1 LPGTSINVSLSRVSD
16 WGNFGGN
23 SKTPNYSYPQ
33 SCCDA
38 MLTEAR
44 VRTAKAIEKTV
55 RLYDER
61 GLYLEVTPS
70 GGRWWRLK
78 YRFAGKEKLLSLG
91 TYPDTGLKAARDKR
105 DRARELVSSGVDP
118 SEARR
123 AQKASH
129 ATVITN
135 SFEAVAREW
144 HSTVHRAKVSEGH
157 ASRTLVRLTQDVF
170 PWLGA
175 MPVHE
180 IKAPQLLQTM
190 RRIES
195 RGAIETAHRA
205 LQACGQVFR
214 YAIATG
220 RAERDP
226 TPDLRGALKPVLVQH
241 MAAITDPERVG
252 ALLRAIEDYKGM
264 PITRAALQLAP
275 LVFVRPG
282 ELRKAEWSEFDMGAS
297 QWRIP
302 AALMKRTM
310 QEKLSGAAHVVPL
323 SRQAVAVLRDL
334 QPLTGHGRY
343 VFPSPRTGERPMS
356 DNGVLSALRR
366 MGFPKD
372 EMTGH
377 GFRAMA
383 RTLLAERLN
392 VDEAVIEAQLA
403 HAVKDSLGR
412 AYNRTE
418 FLEQR
423 RKMIQTW
430 ADYLDKLRTGAD
442 VIPIGQAQG
451 RGRARTRS
459 STRS

>member
-1 LPGTSINVSLSRVSD
+1 MLSDTQIRA
-16 WGNFGGN
+16 
-23 SKTPNYSYPQ
+23 T
-33 SCCDA
+33 
-38 MLTEAR
+38 
-44 VRTAKAIEKTV
+44 KAGEKSV

-61 GLYLEVTPS
+61 GLYLEVTTT
-70 GGRWWRLK
+70 GGRWWRFK
-78 YRFAGKEKLLSLG
+78 YRFEGKEKLLSMG
-91 TYPDTGLKAARDKR
+91 TYPDTPLKAARDRR
-105 DRARELVSSGVDP
+105 DRARALLEEGVDP

-123 AQKASH
+123 AEKASRSE
-129 ATVITN
+129 VVVN
-135 SFEAVAREW
+135 GFEAVAREW
-144 HSTVHRAKVSEGH
+144 HATIHLGQVSARH
-157 ASRTLVRLTQDVF
+157 AARTLIRLEQDVF
-170 PWLGA
+170 PWLGGL
-175 MPVHE
+175 PVGE
-180 IKAPQLLQTM
+180 IKAPQLLQTI
-190 RRIES
+190 RRIEA

-226 TPDLRGALKPVLVQH
+226 APDLRGALKPVLVQH
-241 MAAITDPERVG
+241 MAAITDPKRVG
-252 ALLRAIEDYKGM
+252 ELLRAIESYKGM

-282 ELRKAEWSEFDMGAS
+282 ELRKAEWTEFDLEAAE
-297 QWRIP
+297 WRIP
-302 AALMKRTM
+302 AARMKRTK
-310 QEKLSGAAHVVPL
+310 QEKLSGTAHVVPL
-323 SRQAVAVLRDL
+323 SRQALTILREL

-343 VFPSPRTGERPMS
+343 LFPSPRTGERPMS

-366 MGFPKD
+366 MGFPSD

-423 RKMIQTW
+423 RKMLQTW
-430 ADYLDKLRTGAD
+430 ADYLDKLRTGAEI
-442 VIPIGQAQG
+442 IPIRRSRIRSAV
-451 RGRARTRS
+451 RTQTIDSLR
-459 STRS
+459 

>member
-1 LPGTSINVSLSRVSD
+1 MLSDTQIRST
-16 WGNFGGN
+16 
-23 SKTPNYSYPQ
+23 KP
-33 SCCDA
+33 A
-38 MLTEAR
+38 
-44 VRTAKAIEKTV
+44 AKAL

-78 YRFAGKEKLLSLG
+78 YRHDGREKLLSMG
-91 TYPDTGLKAARDKR
+91 TYPDTGLKAAREKR
-105 DRARELVSSGVDP
+105 DRARELLAQGIDP
-118 SEARR
+118 SDARR
-123 AQKASH
+123 AEKQSRLQA
-129 ATVITN
+129 VVN

-144 HSTVHRAKVSEGH
+144 HATVHVAKVSAGH
-157 ASRTLVRLTQDVF
+157 AARTLIRLEQDVF
-170 PWLGA
+170 PWLGGQTIS
-175 MPVHE
+175 E
-180 IKAPQLLQTM
+180 IKAPHLLQTM

-226 TPDLRGALKPVLVQH
+226 TPDLRGALKPVLVTH
-241 MAAITDPERVG
+241 MAAITDPQRVG
-252 ALLRAIEDYKGM
+252 QLLRAIEDYKGM

-282 ELRKAEWSEFDMGAS
+282 ELRKAEWTEFDLEARH
-297 QWRIP
+297 WRIP
-302 AALMKRTM
+302 AARMKRTK
-310 QEKLSGAAHVVPL
+310 QEKLTGAAHLVPL
-323 SRQAVAVLRDL
+323 SRQAVSILRDL
-334 QPLTGHGRY
+334 QPLTGHGRF

-383 RTLLAERLN
+383 RTLLAEQLG

-403 HAVKDSLGR
+403 HQVKDALGR

-418 FLEQR
+418 FVEQR
-423 RKMIQTW
+423 RRMLQTW
-430 ADYLDKLRTGAD
+430 ADYLDKLRDGAE
-442 VIPIGQAQG
+442 VIPFK
-451 RGRARTRS
+451 RAHRRAVPRS
-459 STRS
+459 RSTATQ

>member
-1 LPGTSINVSLSRVSD
+1 MLSDAQIRTTKPVEKSI
-16 WGNFGGN
+16 
-23 SKTPNYSYPQ
+23 
-33 SCCDA
+33 
-38 MLTEAR
+38 
-44 VRTAKAIEKTV
+44 

-61 GLYLEVTPS
+61 GLYLEITPN

-78 YRFAGKEKLLSLG
+78 YRFAGKEKLLSMG

-105 DRARELVSSGVDP
+105 DRARTLLAEGVDP
-118 SEARR
+118 SETRR
-123 AQKASH
+123 AEKASRSE
-129 ATVITN
+129 VVVN

-144 HSTVHRAKVSEGH
+144 HATIHRAQVSSGH
-157 ASRTLVRLTQDVF
+157 AARTLIRLEQDVF
-170 PWLGA
+170 PWLGGL
-175 MPVHE
+175 PVGE
-180 IKAPQLLQTM
+180 IKASQLLQAM
-190 RRIES
+190 RRIEA

-241 MAAITDPERVG
+241 MAAITDPKRVG
-252 ALLRAIEDYKGM
+252 DLLRAIGSYKGM

-282 ELRKAEWSEFDMGAS
+282 ELRKAEWIEFDLDAK

-302 AALMKRTM
+302 AARMKRTK
-310 QEKLSGAAHVVPL
+310 QEKLSGAAHAVPL
-323 SRQAVAVLRDL
+323 ARQAVAILREL

-343 VFPSPRTGERPMS
+343 LFPSPRTGERPMS

-366 MGFPKD
+366 MGFPSD

-403 HAVKDSLGR
+403 HAVKDALGR

-423 RKMIQTW
+423 RKMLQMW
-430 ADYLDKLRTGAD
+430 ADYLDKLREGAEI
-442 VIPIGQAQG
+442 IPIKRSRVRTA
-451 RGRARTRS
+451 ARPP
-459 STRS
+459 STDNTT

>member
-1 LPGTSINVSLSRVSD
+1 MNPAPFVGRFAGNRASELP
-16 WGNFGGN
+16 
-23 SKTPNYSYPQ
+23 SYPHL
-33 SCCDA
+33 
-38 MLTEAR
+38 MLTEVKIRAF
-44 VRTAKAIEKTV
+44 KPGEKSV
-55 RLYDER
+55 RLSDER
-61 GLYLEVTPS
+61 GLYLEVTPN
-70 GGRWWRLK
+70 GGRWWRLR
-78 YRFAGKEKLLSLG
+78 YRFGGKEKLISLG
-91 TYPDTGLKAARDKR
+91 TYPDTGLRAARQRR
-105 DRARELVSSGVDP
+105 DAARKLLETGVDP

-123 AQKASH
+123 AEKASNSQV
-129 ATVITN
+129 ATN

-144 HSTVHRAKVSEGH
+144 HATIHVAQVSSGH
-157 ASRTLVRLTQDVF
+157 AARTLIRLEQDVF
-170 PWLGA
+170 PWLGRL
-175 MPVHE
+175 PIGE
-180 IKAPQLLQTM
+180 IKAPQLLQAT
-190 RRIES
+190 RRVEA
-195 RGAIETAHRA
+195 RGAIETAHRV

-241 MAAITDPERVG
+241 MAAITDPQRVG
-252 ALLRAIEDYKGM
+252 ELLRAIEGYKGM

-282 ELRKAEWSEFDMGAS
+282 ELRKAEWSEFDLDAAV
-297 QWRIP
+297 WRIP
-302 AALMKRTM
+302 AARMKHTK
-310 QEKLSGAAHVVPL
+310 QEKLSGAPHVVPL
-323 SRQAVAVLRDL
+323 SRQALAVVREL

-366 MGFPKD
+366 MGFPSD

-383 RTLLAERLN
+383 HTLLAERLN

-403 HAVKDSLGR
+403 HAVKDALGR

-423 RKMIQTW
+423 RKMLQSW
-430 ADYLDKLRTGAD
+430 ADYLDKLREGAEIVPLRRKRD
-442 VIPIGQAQG
+442 RLA
-451 RGRARTRS
+451 RGASPGSRAS
-459 STRS
+459 

>member
-1 LPGTSINVSLSRVSD
+1 MLSDTRI
-16 WGNFGGN
+16 
-23 SKTPNYSYPQ
+23 
-33 SCCDA
+33 
-38 MLTEAR
+38 
-44 VRTAKAIEKTV
+44 RTTKPAAKPV

-61 GLYLEVTPS
+61 GLYLEVTPT

-78 YRFAGKEKLLSLG
+78 YRFDGREKLLSMG
-91 TYPDTGLKAARDKR
+91 TYPDTGLKVARAKR
-105 DRARELVSSGVDP
+105 DQARELLAQGVDP
-118 SEARR
+118 SDARR
-123 AQKASH
+123 AERASKSEQ
-129 ATVITN
+129 ASN

-144 HSTVHRAKVSEGH
+144 HTTVHLAQVSAGH
-157 ASRTLVRLTQDVF
+157 AARTLIRLEQDVF
-170 PWLGA
+170 PWLGSLT
-175 MPVHE
+175 VSE

-190 RRIES
+190 RRIEA

-241 MAAITDPERVG
+241 MAAITDPKRVG
-252 ALLRAIEDYKGM
+252 ELLRAIEDYKGM

-282 ELRKAEWSEFDMGAS
+282 ELRKAEWIEFDLDAN

-302 AALMKRTM
+302 GARMKRTK

-323 SRQAVAVLRDL
+323 SRQAVAILQDL
-334 QPLTGHGRY
+334 KPLTSHGRY

-423 RKMIQTW
+423 RRMVQLW
-430 ADYLDKLRTGAD
+430 ADYLDKLREGAE
-442 VIPIGQAQG
+442 VIHIKRRQG
-451 RGRARTRS
+451 RAAARS
-459 STRS
+459 

>member
-1 LPGTSINVSLSRVSD
+1 MPRRSQAVFLNLGPS

-23 SKTPNYSYPQ
+23 CQFNSHSYPHFDVL
-33 SCCDA
+33 SD
-38 MLTEAR
+38 TKI
-44 VRTAKAIEKTV
+44 RTTRPGEKTL

-61 GLYLEVTPS
+61 GLYLEITPS
-70 GGRWWRLK
+70 GSRWWRFK
-78 YRFAGKEKLLSLG
+78 YRFAGKEKLLSMG

-105 DRARELVSSGVDP
+105 DQAREQLAQGVDP
-118 SEARR
+118 SQARR
-123 AQKASH
+123 VEKANK
-129 ATVITN
+129 AEQAPNT
-135 SFEAVAREW
+135 FEAVAREW
-144 HSTVHRAKVSEGH
+144 HSTVHRAHVSDGH
-157 ASRTLVRLTQDVF
+157 AARTLIRMEQDVF

-175 MPVHE
+175 LPIGA
-180 IKAPQLLQTM
+180 IKAPHLLQTL
-190 RRIES
+190 RRIEA

-214 YAIATG
+214 YGIATG

-241 MAAITDPERVG
+241 MAAITDPKRVG
-252 ALLRAIEDYKGM
+252 ELLRAIHDYKGM
-264 PITRAALQLAP
+264 PVTRAALQLAP

-282 ELRKAEWSEFDMGAS
+282 ELRKAEWGEFDLDAG

-302 AALMKRTM
+302 AARMKRSK
-310 QEKLSGAAHVVPL
+310 QEKLNGLAHVVPL
-323 SRQAVAVLRDL
+323 SRQAVAILRDL

-356 DNGVLSALRR
+356 DNGVLAALRR

-403 HAVKDSLGR
+403 HAVRDALGR

-418 FLEQR
+418 FVEQR
-423 RKMIQTW
+423 RKMLQTW
-430 ADYLDKLRTGAD
+430 ADYLDKLRDGAEI
-442 VIPIGQAQG
+442 IPIK
-451 RGRARTRS
+451 RNRTRVVGRAPMIEKTR
-459 STRS
+459 

>member
-1 LPGTSINVSLSRVSD
+1 MLSDTQIRST
-16 WGNFGGN
+16 
-23 SKTPNYSYPQ
+23 KP
-33 SCCDA
+33 A
-38 MLTEAR
+38 AR
-44 VRTAKAIEKTV
+44 PV
-55 RLYDER
+55 RLYDGR
-61 GLYLEVTPS
+61 GLYLEVAPS

-78 YRFAGKEKLLSLG
+78 YRFEGREKLLSMG

-105 DRARELVSSGVDP
+105 DRARELLAQGIDP
-118 SEARR
+118 SDARR
-123 AQKASH
+123 AEKTSQSQEAL
-129 ATVITN
+129 N

-144 HSTVHRAKVSEGH
+144 HATVHVAKVSAGH
-157 ASRTLVRLTQDVF
+157 AARTLIRLKQDVF
-170 PWLGA
+170 PWLGGQTIS
-175 MPVHE
+175 E

-214 YAIATG
+214 CAIATG

-241 MAAITDPERVG
+241 MAAITDPQRVG
-252 ALLRAIEDYKGM
+252 ELLRAIGDYKGM
-264 PITRAALQLAP
+264 PVTRAALQLAP

-282 ELRKAEWSEFDMGAS
+282 ELRKAEWCEFDLDAR

-302 AALMKRTM
+302 AARMKRTR
-310 QEKLSGAAHVVPL
+310 QEKLSGAAHVVAL
-323 SRQAVAVLRDL
+323 SRQAVAVLGDL
-334 QPLTGHGRY
+334 HTLTGHGRF

-356 DNGVLSALRR
+356 DNGVLSALRS

-383 RTLLAERLN
+383 RTLLAEQLGI
-392 VDEAVIEAQLA
+392 DEAVIEAQLA
-403 HAVKDSLGR
+403 HAVKDALGR

-423 RKMIQTW
+423 RRMLQTW
-430 ADYLDKLRTGAD
+430 ADYLDKLREGAE
-442 VIPIGQAQG
+442 VIPLK
-451 RGRARTRS
+451 RNRS
-459 STRS
+459 RRSTA

>member
-1 LPGTSINVSLSRVSD
+1 
-16 WGNFGGN
+16 
-23 SKTPNYSYPQ
+23 
-33 SCCDA
+33 
-38 MLTEAR
+38 MLTDTR
-44 VRTAKAIEKTV
+44 IRTTKPAAKPV
-55 RLYDER
+55 RLYDGR

-78 YRFAGKEKLLSLG
+78 YRFEGREKLLSMG
-91 TYPDTGLKAARDKR
+91 TYPDTGLKAARAKR
-105 DRARELVSSGVDP
+105 DQARELLAQGVDP
-118 SEARR
+118 SDARR
-123 AQKASH
+123 AERASKSEQ
-129 ATVITN
+129 ASN

-144 HSTVHRAKVSEGH
+144 HTTVHLAQVSAGH
-157 ASRTLVRLTQDVF
+157 AARTLIRLEQDVF
-170 PWLGA
+170 PWLGSLT
-175 MPVHE
+175 VSE

-190 RRIES
+190 RRIEA

-205 LQACGQVFR
+205 LHACGQVFR

-220 RAERDP
+220 RAEHDP

-241 MAAITDPERVG
+241 MAAITDPKRVG
-252 ALLRAIEDYKGM
+252 ELLRAIEAYKGM

-282 ELRKAEWSEFDMGAS
+282 ELRKAEWIEFDLDAKQWSIPGA
-297 QWRIP
+297 R
-302 AALMKRTM
+302 MKRTK
-310 QEKLSGAAHVVPL
+310 QKKLSGAAHIVPL
-323 SRQAVAVLRDL
+323 SRQAVAILHDL
-334 QPLTGHGRY
+334 KPLTGHGRY

-418 FLEQR
+418 FLDQR
-423 RKMIQTW
+423 RRMIQLW
-430 ADYLDKLRTGAD
+430 ADYLEKLRQGAE
-442 VIPIGQAQG
+442 VIQIKRR
-451 RGRARTRS
+451 RGRDLARTN
-459 STRS
+459 

>member
-1 LPGTSINVSLSRVSD
+1 MLSDTQIRST
-16 WGNFGGN
+16 
-23 SKTPNYSYPQ
+23 KP
-33 SCCDA
+33 A
-38 MLTEAR
+38 
-44 VRTAKAIEKTV
+44 AKAL

-78 YRFAGKEKLLSLG
+78 YRHDGREKLLSMG
-91 TYPDTGLKAARDKR
+91 TYPDTGLKAAREKR
-105 DRARELVSSGVDP
+105 DRARELLAQGIDP
-118 SEARR
+118 SDARR
-123 AQKASH
+123 AEKQSRLQAVVH
-129 ATVITN
+129 

-144 HSTVHRAKVSEGH
+144 HATVHVAKVSAGH
-157 ASRTLVRLTQDVF
+157 AARTLTRLEQDVF
-170 PWLGA
+170 PWLGGQTIS
-175 MPVHE
+175 E
-180 IKAPQLLQTM
+180 IKAPHLLQTM

-226 TPDLRGALKPVLVQH
+226 TPDLRGALKPVLVTH
-241 MAAITDPERVG
+241 MAAITDPQRVG
-252 ALLRAIEDYKGM
+252 QLLRAIEDYKGM

-282 ELRKAEWSEFDMGAS
+282 ELRKAEWIELDLEAR

-302 AALMKRTM
+302 AARMKRTK
-310 QEKLSGAAHVVPL
+310 QEKLTGAAHLVPL
-323 SRQAVAVLRDL
+323 SRQAVSILRDL
-334 QPLTGHGRY
+334 QPLTGHGRF

-372 EMTGH
+372 EMSGH

-383 RTLLAERLN
+383 RTLLAEQLGI
-392 VDEAVIEAQLA
+392 DETVIEAQLA
-403 HAVKDSLGR
+403 HQVKDALGR

-418 FLEQR
+418 FVEQR
-423 RKMIQTW
+423 RRMLQTW
-430 ADYLDKLRTGAD
+430 ADYLDKLREGAE
-442 VIPIGQAQG
+442 VIPFK
-451 RGRARTRS
+451 RTHRRATPRS
-459 STRS
+459 RSTATQ